1 YRPPKVRVEKSNFRG
16 VFMAKYNEEFKIKLV
31 TEYLYGNMGY
41 KSLAKKY
48 NMGSETSI
56 VEWVKVY
63 KSQGIDGLR
72 RRKTKEK
79 YSVQF
84 KLNTIQFMLQTGAS
98 FLETA
103 IQFHLNNPSLIRRWM
118 KAFEEEDL
126 EGLEPKPKGRPSMS
140 NKTNKQKEKEAKKL
154 TREEELERENE
165 LLRLEN
171 AYLKKLRAFRE
182 DPNAFHEK
190 HKQRWHSNS
199 KKKDS
204 D

>member
-1 YRPPKVRVEKSNFRG
+1 
-16 VFMAKYNEEFKIKLV
+16 MTKYNEEFKIKLV
-31 TEYLYGNMGY
+31 TEYLYGHLGY

-48 NMGSETSI
+48 NMPSSTPLRN
-56 VEWVKVY
+56 WVSSYKV
-63 KSQGIDGLR
+63 QGMEGLK
-72 RRKTKEK
+72 RRKTKQE

-84 KLNTIQFMLQTGAS
+84 KLDAVQFMLETGAS
-98 FLETA
+98 YQETA
-103 IQFHLNNPSLIRRWM
+103 VQFHLNNPSLIVRWL
-118 KAFEEEDL
+118 KAFRIQGI
-126 EGLEPKPKGRPSMS
+126 EGLNTKPKGRPSMS
-140 NKTNKQKEKEAKKL
+140 KKTNKQKKKGEKKL

-190 HKQRWHSNS
+190 HKQKWHSNS